1 MKAPN
6 LMKYTSLIKFSF
18 LFIVVTMCITS
29 CKKDAKTSWDT
40 EMLVPIATTNLSL
53 QNLVKDSSIR
63 TNSDNSLTLAFK
75 SGLFQFSL
83 AEHLIRIPDTSIG
96 QRFTLDSLRLPN
108 QSVRFNVSLGYLA
121 NSMLLQSNTAFLGQ
135 YILSNNGNY
144 SAIPA
149 LNNFTPGS
157 FHFDA
162 TGYFDS
168 AVLTSGV
175 VDIWAINNLPIPL
188 SSGTCVLQNSADHSF
203 VASQTIPY
211 IAPGDSAFIQIPI
224 ANTRITSGLDFQIV
238 NLNTP
243 GSNGNNVLIDTA
255 NNFLIKVFVHDLRVS
270 EAWAKFPSQDI
281 VSITED
287 VTQVIADRKFTY
299 VDARSGF
306 LHIYI
311 TSSIEEKLKLEYT
324 LVGAYDAA
332 GHPLKQF
339 TTIPAAPIGGTVTI
353 DTLIDITGLAINLT
367 GKDGTKFNTYTQHVV
382 AHIDSS
388 GITRHITTAD
398 SLHIQYE
405 ITEVSPNY
413 IKGYAGQDIISQI
426 DSSAFS
432 FLDIFN
438 SGSID
443 LEEVNMN
450 ISVENGI
457 GVDGEVKINSLTA
470 ESAHNGSRTLTGSII
485 GQPLL
490 INRAT
495 DFPLTPAQNNFAVNN
510 SNSNIKDL
518 LGILPNKLKYDV
530 QVKTNLAGNT
540 QQYRDFAY
548 LESALKLNLNAEV
561 PLSLIANHL
570 VLKDTFSFDLS
581 QTNLNV
587 AGISDGVINL
597 IAKNK
602 YPIEAILTMVAYDE
616 NWTAVDTITMDTHIA
631 AADLDG
637 NCKAVD
643 FKKSKIPLY
652 VTEDRMTNI
661 KRAKH
666 AVITADFS
674 TASNTVTCNGQH
686 LKIYSDYNLDITFTA
701 RFNYKLNAKF

>member
-1 MKAPN
+1 MTYVRPLN
-6 LMKYTSLIKFSF
+6 FF
-18 LFIVVTMCITS
+18 VLFIITAFLLTS
-29 CKKDAKTSWDT
+29 CKKEARTTWDT
-40 EMLVPIATTNLSL
+40 ELLVPIANTNLSL
-53 QNLVKDSSIR
+53 KNLVKDSSLI

-83 AEHLIRIPDTSIG
+83 ADRLITIPDTSLG

-108 QSVRFNVSLGYLA
+108 QSVRFSVSLGYLA
-121 NSMLLQSNTAFLGQ
+121 NSMLLQPNTAILGQ
-135 YILSNNGNY
+135 YIISNIGNY
-144 SAIPA
+144 TAIPA
-149 LNNFTPGS
+149 LNNFSPGS

-168 AVLTSGV
+168 AVLTTGV

-188 SSGTCVLQNSADHSF
+188 SSGTCILQNSADNSF
-203 VASQTIPY
+203 VASQAIPN
-211 IAPGDSAFIQIPI
+211 INPGDSVFLQIPI
-224 ANTRITSGLDFQIV
+224 ANARITSGLDFKIV
-238 NLNTP
+238 DLNTP
-243 GSNGNNVLIDTA
+243 GSNGNNVLIDTS

-281 VSITED
+281 VSVTED

-311 TSSIEEKLKLEYT
+311 TSSIEEKLYLEYT
-324 LVGAYDAA
+324 LVGAYDDA
-332 GHPLKQF
+332 GRPLKQN
-339 TTIPAAPIGGTVTI
+339 TTVPAAPVGGTVTI
-353 DTLIDITGLAINLT
+353 DTLINISGLAINLT
-367 GKDGTKFNTYTQHVV
+367 GKDGTKFNTYTQHIV
-382 AHIDSS
+382 AHIDST

-405 ITEVSPNY
+405 ITEVAPNY
-413 IKGYAGQDIISQI
+413 IKGYAGQDVISQV
-426 DSSAFS
+426 DSSDFS
-432 FLDIFN
+432 FLDIFQ
-438 SGSID
+438 SGSLD
-443 LEEVNMN
+443 LEDVNMN
-450 ISVENGI
+450 ISLENGL
-457 GVDGEVKINSLTA
+457 GVDGEVRINSLTA
-470 ESAHNGSRTLTGSII
+470 ESKNNGSKTLTGSIL
-485 GQPLL
+485 GQPLS

-495 DFPLTPAQNNFAVNN
+495 DFPLTSSQNNFSVNS
-510 SNSNIKDL
+510 SNSNIKEL

-530 QVKTNLAGNT
+530 QVKTNIAGNT

-548 LESALKLNLNAEV
+548 LESALKLNLNAEI
-561 PLSLIANHL
+561 PLSIIANNL

-602 YPIEAILTMVAYDE
+602 YPIEAVLTMVAYDE
-616 NWTAVDTITMDTHIA
+616 NWIPVDTITMDTRVA
-631 AADLDG
+631 AADLDAS
-637 NCKAVD
+637 CKAID

-661 KRAKH
+661 KRAKS
-666 AVITADFS
+666 AIITANFS
-674 TASNTVTCNGQH
+674 TASSNPTCSGQH

-701 RFNYKLNAKF
+701 RFNYKVQTHF